1 MEEDNNNQENEKG
14 KKDEKE
20 CLFSFAKINKYF
32 IIPFLCPVFCIICN
46 YFIEKIN
53 EDKGLIN
60 KQCFIAIMEC
70 STFLGGGFLYF
81 ISSLREKTEETRNK
95 AKTYAESSTVS
106 FYYYIN

>member
-1 MEEDNNNQENEKG
+1 MEENNNNQENEKS
-14 KKDEKE
+14 EKE

-70 STFLGGGFLYF
+70 STYLGGGFLYF
-81 ISSLREKTEETRNK
+81 ISSIREKTEETRNK
-95 AKTYAESSTVS
+95 AKTYAESSN
-106 FYYYIN
+106 I